1 MNIQIIENPQ
11 SEGLLAKASHG
22 VVSAIESAWAAGRDA
37 HIVVTGGR
45 TGLAIVEA
53 ISQAVAPLL
62 GNSDIKPLH
71 IWFSDERFEELD
83 SADRTDTTLI
93 AGFAAI
99 ASICHFHRLLAPS
112 QSTLVEAAQ
121 DYADQL
127 DGALA
132 ATGFDAVLLS
142 MGEDGH
148 VASCFPGQTE
158 ILNSSASAAAV
169 SDSPKPPAQ
178 RVTITLHRLAQ
189 TPVAFI
195 FALGTGKSEALHET
209 LRRGASMPVELL
221 RQNSSVGQITILT
234 DFQVAQ

>member
-1 MNIQIIENPQ
+1 MNIQIIENPK
-11 SEGLLAKASHG
+11 SDGLLAKASHG
-22 VVSAIESAWAAGRDA
+22 IVSAIESAWAAGRDA

-45 TGLAIVEA
+45 TGLAIVQA
-53 ISQAVAPLL
+53 IDQAVSQLL
-62 GNSDIKPLH
+62 GNSDIKSLH
-71 IWFSDERFEELD
+71 IWFSDERFEEWD

-99 ASICHFHRLLAPS
+99 QSICIFHRVLTPS
-112 QSTLVEAAQ
+112 QGSLEAAAS
-121 DYADQL
+121 DYAAQL
-127 DGALA
+127 DSALGGN
-132 ATGFDAVLLS
+132 GFDAVVLS

-148 VASCFPGQTE
+148 VASCFPGQSE
-158 ILNSSASAAAV
+158 ILDAAASAAAV
-169 SDSPKPPAQ
+169 SNSPKPPAA
-178 RVTITLHRLAQ
+178 RVTITLNRLAQ

-209 LRRGASMPVELL
+209 LRRGAGMPVELL

>member
-1 MNIQIIENPQ
+1 MNIQIIENSK

-22 VVSAIESAWAAGRDA
+22 VVSAIESAWATGRDA

-45 TGLAIVEA
+45 TGLAIVAA
-53 ISQAVAPLL
+53 IDGALAPLL
-62 GNSDIKPLH
+62 GNSDNKLLH
-71 IWFSDERFEELD
+71 IWFSDERFKELD
-83 SADRTDTTLI
+83 SPDRNDTALI

-99 ASICHFHRLLAPS
+99 QEICHFHRLLVPS
-112 QSTLVEAAQ
+112 EGSLADAAADYAAQ
-121 DYADQL
+121 L
-127 DGALA
+127 DSALGD
-132 ATGFDAVLLS
+132 TGFDAVVLS

-148 VASCFPGQTE
+148 VASCFPGQEE
-158 ILNSSASAAAV
+158 ILAATASAAAV
-169 SDSPKPPAQ
+169 TNSPKPPAE
-178 RVTITLHRLAQ
+178 RVTITLTRLAQ

-209 LRRGASMPVELL
+209 LRRGASMPIELL

>member
-1 MNIQIIENPQ
+1 MNIQIIENPK

-22 VVSAIESAWAAGRDA
+22 IVAAIESAWNAGRDA

-45 TGLAIVEA
+45 TGLAIVQS
-53 ISQAVAPLL
+53 IDQAVSALL
-62 GNSDIKPLH
+62 GNSGNKSLH
-71 IWFSDERFEELD
+71 IWFSDERFEEWD

-99 ASICHFHRLLAPS
+99 QSICHFHRVLTPS
-112 QSTLVEAAQ
+112 QGSLEAAAS
-121 DYADQL
+121 DYAAQL
-127 DGALA
+127 DSSLS
-132 ATGFDAVLLS
+132 THGFDAVVLS

-148 VASCFPGQTE
+148 VASCFPGQSE
-158 ILNSSASAAAV
+158 ILDAATSAAAV
-169 SDSPKPPAQ
+169 ANSPKPPAQ
-178 RVTITLHRLAQ
+178 RVTITLKRLAQ
-189 TPVAFI
+189 TPIAFV